1 MITDKKYWTNF
12 YQLNQEPFAASLFAE
27 FCCKHYIKK
36 HDLLLELGCGN
47 GRDAIFFQRNLIKVD
62 AIDLCENEIHYL
74 NQKYKSDDLKFIC
87 MDFSQIDFVDKYDII
102 YSRFTLHSINEE
114 QENRLFQAVYR
125 ALKNYKDYNILTEKK
140 KKREK
145 KEGGY
150 FCIEA
155 RGMKNSLYGLGKQVN
170 KDCFIYND
178 HFRRFIDIDITC
190 EKLQNIG
197 FNIILAE
204 ENINFAPFN
213 KENDYFIRIV
223 VKK

>member
-12 YQLNQEPFAASLFAE
+12 YKLYQDPFVASLFAK
-27 FCCKHYIKK
+27 FCCKHYAKK
-36 HDLLLELGCGN
+36 NDLLLELGCGN
-47 GRDAIFFQRNLIKVD
+47 GRDAIFFQKNLIKVD
-62 AIDLCENEIHYL
+62 AIDLCENEICYL
-74 NQKYKSDDLKFIC
+74 NQTYKSDKLRFMC
-87 MDFSQIDFVDKYDII
+87 MDFSQIDFINKYDIV

-114 QENRLFQAVYR
+114 QENRLFPAVYR
-125 ALKNYKDYNILTEKK
+125 ALKTRDCDTLLEN
-140 KKREK
+140 
-145 KEGGY
+145 GGY

-155 RGMKNSLYGLGKQVN
+155 RGMKNSLYGLGKQVDKN
-170 KDCFIYND
+170 CFIYND

-204 ENINFAPFN
+204 EDINFAPFN
-213 KENDYFIRIV
+213 KENDYFVRIV